1 MRAACYLAATA
12 MTLVMAIPA
21 QAQDA
26 RTDAYEANDI
36 VVTARRVEERLQ
48 DVPISMTVFS
58 QQQLADR
65 NIVSATDLG
74 TYTPSLSVNQR
85 YGPEKASFA
94 IRGFSQE
101 IGTSPSVGVYFA
113 DVVAPR
119 AAGSTVSG
127 NSAAAGSFMDLQNVQ
142 VLKGPQ
148 GTLFGRNTTGGAV
161 LLVPTK
167 PTDRLEG
174 FIEGSGG
181 NYGMWRAHGVLNLPL
196 ADTFKVRLAVDR
208 NRREGYMKNRSGIGA
223 RDYNDVNYFAAR
235 FSVVADLTPDL
246 ENYTI
251 ATYSNSFSNG
261 YGARL
266 EICERDPALRTG
278 GRFLTGLAACNQIDR
293 QAARGDGPLD
303 VDIDNSNPFVKI
315 KQWQVINT
323 TRWNVSDALT
333 VKNIVSYSEF
343 RERASFS
350 LGGDNFFV
358 TAPFPS
364 AGTKFQH
371 ILINPPLAGKGD
383 GVAQSTFT
391 EEFQLQGVTAA
402 ERLTW
407 QVGGYLELS
416 RPLGYSM
423 TYVDIFLN
431 CASIAALQCT
441 NPMGV
446 GFIAHSATKHS
457 FDNKGIYAQA
467 TYDFTD
473 QLSLTGGLRYTM
485 DKTSALGESTRFLL
499 PPGGATPIEVC
510 DDSLRFSNPD
520 GSTPRV
526 VATRVECRNRIVET
540 SKKPTWLVGVDY
552 KPAEDILLYVKYSR
566 GYRQGG
572 IQMSNIGIE
581 TWRPERVEAFEAGA
595 KTSFRGD
602 AVGGSFNIAA
612 FYNDFRDQQI
622 FGGLISKD
630 QSKNIGGAAIVNA
643 GRSRIQGVEVDASL
657 TLFDALRFDLGY
669 TYLDTRVK
677 DIVQPVLDPNSPFA
691 KVTFSAE
698 VGDPLPLSPK
708 HRVNLSATYSIALG
722 DDLGDLALG
731 ANFVHTAKQLA
742 NANSP
747 LGVLPATNLVNL
759 SANWTE
765 VLGRPFDLAFF
776 VTNLTN
782 EIYPVGVIG
791 QWSSGGYDGSLRGP
805 PRMWGGR
812 VRYNF

>member
-1 MRAACYLAATA
+1 MRAAYYLAATG
-12 MTLVMAIPA
+12 MTVVMAMPV

-26 RTDAYEANDI
+26 SGANDI

-48 DVPISMTVFS
+48 DVPVSITVFS
-58 QQQLADR
+58 QQQLDDR
-65 NIVSATDLG
+65 NIITATDLA
-74 TYTPSLSVNQR
+74 TYTPSLSVNQK

-127 NSAAAGSFMDLQNVQ
+127 NTAAVGSFMDLQNVQ

-161 LLVPTK
+161 LLVPKK
-167 PTDRLEG
+167 PSDLLEG
-174 FIEGSGG
+174 YLEGSGG
-181 NYGMWRAHGVLNLPL
+181 NYGMWRAHGVINVPL

-208 NRREGYMKNRSGIGA
+208 NRREGYMKNHSGIGDD
-223 RDYNDVNYFAAR
+223 DYNDVNYFAAR
-235 FSVVADLTPDL
+235 LGIVADLTPDI
-246 ENYTI
+246 ENYML

-266 EICERDPALRTG
+266 EICERDPARRTG
-278 GRFLTGLAACNQIDR
+278 GRLLTGLAACNQIDR

-303 VDIDNSNPFVKI
+303 IEVDNSDPFVKI

-323 TRWNVSDALT
+323 TRWNVSDAVT
-333 VKNIVSYSEF
+333 IKNIASYSEF

-350 LGGDNFFV
+350 LNSDNFFV
-358 TAPFPS
+358 TAPFPT

-371 ILINPPLAGKGD
+371 ILINPPLAGRGD

-391 EEFQLQGVTAA
+391 EELQFQGTAVGG
-402 ERLTW
+402 RLKW

-431 CASIAALQCT
+431 CTSVADLQCS

-457 FDNKGIYAQA
+457 FDNKGLYAQG

-473 QLSLTGGLRYTM
+473 QLSLTGGIRYTM
-485 DKTSALGESTRFLL
+485 DKTTALGESTRFLL
-499 PPGGATPIEVC
+499 PPGSAAPVQVC
-510 DDSLRFSNPD
+510 DDSLRFANPD

-526 VATRVECRNRIVET
+526 VVTRLECRNEIVQK
-540 SKKPTWLVGVDY
+540 SNKPTWLLGVDY
-552 KPAEDILLYVKYSR
+552 KPTDDVLVYTKYSR
-566 GYRQGG
+566 GYREGG

-581 TWRPERVEAFEAGA
+581 TWRPERVDAYEIGA
-595 KTSFRGD
+595 KTSFRGN
-602 AVGGSFNIAA
+602 AVGGTFNVAA
-612 FYNDFRDQQI
+612 FYNDFRDQQL
-622 FGGLISKD
+622 FGGLTSKD
-630 QSKNIGGAAIVNA
+630 PSKNIGGAAIVNA
-643 GRSRIQGVEVDASL
+643 GRSQIQGVEVDASL
-657 TLFDALRFDLGY
+657 TLFDDLRIDLGY
-669 TYLDTRVK
+669 TYLDTKVK
-677 DIVQPVLDPNSPFA
+677 DIVQPDLAPNSPFA
-691 KVTFSAE
+691 SVNFSAE

-708 HRVNLSATYSIALG
+708 HRLSLGATYSLFLG
-722 DDLGDLALG
+722 EGTGDVSLG
-731 ANFVHTAKQLA
+731 ATFVHTAKQLA
-742 NANSP
+742 NSNSP
-747 LGVLPATNLVNL
+747 IGVLPATNLINVN
-759 SANWTE
+759 ANWND
-765 VLGRPFDLAFF
+765 VLGQPIDLAFF
-776 VTNLTN
+776 VTNVTN
-782 EIYPVGVIG
+782 EIYPVGVLG
-791 QWSSGGYDGSLRGP
+791 QWTSGGYDGSLMGQ

-812 VRYNF
+812 LRYKF